1 MSVGRASSKKQ
12 YVQFSK
18 KVTIAVTVLWAAF
31 RTMTLALIAFRP
43 ETAEALTAFQ
53 QGVDDVMMVAIGF
66 YCGNSVAEK
75 GILGYF
81 KARQKAQL
89 SDDSDEETD
98 DMG

>member
-1 MSVGRASSKKQ
+1 MSVAPTRKQ

-18 KVTIAVTVLWAAF
+18 RITIAVTVMWAAF

-81 KARQKAQL
+81 KARKQNQTED
-89 SDDSDEETD
+89 DDSYEEENAS
-98 DMG
+98 G

>member
-1 MSVGRASSKKQ
+1 MTPTRKQ

-18 KVTIAVTVLWAAF
+18 KVTIAVTVLWGGF
-31 RTMTLALIAFRP
+31 RLLTLILIAFRP

-53 QGVDDVMMVAIGF
+53 QGSDDVMMVAIGF

-81 KARQKAQL
+81 RAKQPNQTEGA
-89 SDDSDEETD
+89 DSYEDEAAL
-98 DMG
+98 G

>member
-1 MSVGRASSKKQ
+1 MKPTKKQ

-18 KVTIAVTVLWAAF
+18 RITVAVTTMWAFF
-31 RTMTLALIAFRP
+31 RLITLLLIAFRP
-43 ETAEALTAFQ
+43 ETANALTAFQ

-81 KARQKAQL
+81 KARQQNQTE
-89 SDDSDEETD
+89 DIDSYEEESAS
-98 DMG
+98 G